1 LRAPRPDLYNIN
13 VMIFPW
19 SRPSPSA
26 LRPLRADAAAEC
38 TRIHGTAFAYPWSV
52 AEMEALIADPAAVG
66 TAALDP
72 SSAKLRGFALSRVAA
87 DEAEVLTVAVDPALR
102 GAGVGRDLLR
112 AHLSAVAQAGAA
124 AIFLEVDE
132 GNAAALAL
140 YAREKFAKVGER
152 RGYYKKP
159 NGKPASAWVMRR
171 DLK

>member
-1 LRAPRPDLYNIN
+1 MN

-26 LRPLRADAAAEC
+26 LRPLRAEAAADC
-38 TRIHGTAFAYPWSV
+38 ARIHGSAFAYPWSA

-72 SSAKLRGFALSRVAA
+72 ASAKIRGFALSRVAA
-87 DEAEVLTVAVDPALR
+87 DEAEVLTIAVDPSLR
-102 GAGVGRDLLR
+102 RAGVGRDLLR
-112 AHLSAVAQAGAA
+112 AHLSAVAAAGAA

-132 GNAAALAL
+132 SNAAALAL
-140 YAREKFAKVGER
+140 YARERFAKVGER

-159 NGKPASAWVMRR
+159 DGNPASAWIMRR
-171 DLK
+171 DLG